1 MYLFSPGYIHF
12 VSCNSQVGCLDPLG
26 HVVVLAAPAPVLV
39 GEPVELLQVGGAQRG
54 HAPEYF
60 CKHRKNILDNLKIFV
75 AV

>member
-60 CKHRKNILDNLKIFV
+60 CKHPKNILDHL
-75 AV
+75 